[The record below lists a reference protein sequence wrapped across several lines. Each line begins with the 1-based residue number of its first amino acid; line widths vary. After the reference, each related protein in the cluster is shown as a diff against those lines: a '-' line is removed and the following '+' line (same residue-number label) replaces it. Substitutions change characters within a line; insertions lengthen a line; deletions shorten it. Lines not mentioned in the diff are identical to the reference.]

1 MAGFYDRDAESL
13 SAMINERNRKFW
25 QAESAQ
31 AERRIADPD
40 IFSRATADM
49 HAEVNIRSHSSR
61 RCRMPRGYSR
71 DLALQKWTHRRLPR
85 LGGSSK
91 KTDALQEVILDA
103 VRKCP
108 GITE

>member
-1 MAGFYDRDAESL
+1 MLSL

-49 HAEVNIRSHSSR
+49 HAEVYYQKSFEQALQDAEGLLEDS
-61 RCRMPRGYSR
+61 
-71 DLALQKWTHRRLPR
+71 ALQKWTHRRLPR

>member
-1 MAGFYDRDAESL
+1 MAQML
-13 SAMINERNRKFW
+13 TLPAMINTRNRTHW
-25 QAESAQ
+25 EAESAQ
-31 AERRIADPD
+31 AERRMADPD

-49 HAEVNIRSHSSR
+49 HAEVYYQKSFEQALQDAEGLLEDS
-61 RCRMPRGYSR
+61 
-71 DLALQKWTHRRLPR
+71 ALQKWTHRRLPR